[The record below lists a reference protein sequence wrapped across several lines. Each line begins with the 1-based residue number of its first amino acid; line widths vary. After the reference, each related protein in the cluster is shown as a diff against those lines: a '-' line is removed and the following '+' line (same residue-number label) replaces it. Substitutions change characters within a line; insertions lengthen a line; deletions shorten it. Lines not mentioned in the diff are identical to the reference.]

1 MAGFFGLFGKKTK
14 YVDDPTPVGPDPK
27 IDQEA
32 FFLDSDSAKTLGDI
46 EFMRKPNVIRRSFP
60 NTLKGK
66 GSEVFSSISSL
77 EINTVSEEDEIIQSL
92 STEGDSNGNGKGAIA
107 NSLDSLNERKR
118 SDSSLDAFRKMAK
131 EIKK

>member
-1 MAGFFGLFGKKTK
+1 
-14 YVDDPTPVGPDPK
+14 
-27 IDQEA
+27 
-32 FFLDSDSAKTLGDI
+32 
-46 EFMRKPNVIRRSFP
+46 MRKPNVIRRSFP

-77 EINTVSEEDEIIQSL
+77 EINPVSEEDEIIQSL